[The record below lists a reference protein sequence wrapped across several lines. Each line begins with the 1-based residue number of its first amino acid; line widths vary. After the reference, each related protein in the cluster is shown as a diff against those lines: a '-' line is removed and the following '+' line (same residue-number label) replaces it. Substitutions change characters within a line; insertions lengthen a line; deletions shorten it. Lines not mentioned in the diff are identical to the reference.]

1 MMSAYTHI
9 TYLGKHSRMHNQG
22 AVTDVKVK
30 LKVQSFLSIFFFF
43 FFQYTTLFTF
53 LCKFLRTAGL
63 ILSTFKQV

>member
-30 LKVQSFLSIFFFF
+30 LKVQSFLSIFFLFYFF
-43 FFQYTTLFTF
+43 PVHDSFYF
-53 LCKFLRTAGL
+53 LM
-63 ILSTFKQV
+63 